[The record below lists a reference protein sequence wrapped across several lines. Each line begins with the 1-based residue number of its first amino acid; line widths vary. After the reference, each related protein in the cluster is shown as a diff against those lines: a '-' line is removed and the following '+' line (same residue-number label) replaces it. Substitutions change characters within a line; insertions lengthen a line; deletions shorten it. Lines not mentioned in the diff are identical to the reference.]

1 MRERDS
7 RHHHH
12 NNHIKD
18 LNQMLA
24 VCLSVCLSGERGE
37 KNKKQRGDFVFKL
50 YLQDT
55 TQCSRAEEAAAAAA
69 AATKI
74 DTLGITVSICC
85 CRHCPAPMFCN
96 LLGTL
101 WHALRLEGQRQV
113 HVYPP
118 PFHPPLL
125 ATSACI
131 SHSSADF
138 CFRDSWKELCS

>member
-1 MRERDS
+1 M
-7 RHHHH
+7 
-12 NNHIKD
+12 
-18 LNQMLA
+18 
-24 VCLSVCLSGERGE
+24 
-37 KNKKQRGDFVFKL
+37 

-55 TQCSRAEEAAAAAA
+55 TQCSRAEEEAAAAAAA

-101 WHALRLEGQRQV
+101 WHALRLEGQRQI

-118 PFHPPLL
+118 PSHPPTWIHLPASRILRQISVFGIVGRSFAADSLINIDSTVDLL
-125 ATSACI
+125 SALLDI
-131 SHSSADF
+131 LAEVSQKKERRF
-138 CFRDSWKELCS
+138 FRKV